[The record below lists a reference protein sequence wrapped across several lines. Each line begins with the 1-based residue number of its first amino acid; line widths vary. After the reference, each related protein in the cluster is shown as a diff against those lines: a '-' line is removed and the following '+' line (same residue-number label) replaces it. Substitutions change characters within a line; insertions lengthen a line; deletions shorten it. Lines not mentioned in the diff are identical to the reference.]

1 MNTMVYFC
9 LFAFVVFIGW
19 AILDDESG
27 CLRVGLFYI
36 VVILILMVVFSLKR
50 CYQNPEFDNRK
61 TVMEPHCTIYRF
73 SHSQYRCPNGLT
85 RYCVEKSDTIAPTRN
100 DICVHCGTFFRKHQ
114 YEKTKEEQE
123 LDEQF
128 WQRVAETPTE

>member
-1 MNTMVYFC
+1 MVYFC

-27 CLRVGLFYI
+27 CLQVGLFYI
-36 VVILILMVVFSLKR
+36 AVILILMVVFSLKR
-50 CYQNPEFDNRK
+50 CYQNPEFNNREIVK
-61 TVMEPHCTIYRF
+61 EPHCNIYRF

-85 RYCVEKSDTIAPTRN
+85 HYCVEKSDTIAPARN
-100 DICVHCGTFFRKHQ
+100 DTCVHCGTFFRKHQ

-128 WQRVAETPTE
+128 WQRVAETPAE

>member
-1 MNTMVYFC
+1 MVYFC

-27 CLRVGLFYI
+27 CLQVGLFYI
-36 VVILILMVVFSLKR
+36 AVILILMVVFSLKR
-50 CYQNPEFDNRK
+50 CYQNPEFNNREIVK
-61 TVMEPHCTIYRF
+61 EPLCTIYRF

-85 RYCVEKSDTIAPTRN
+85 HYCVEKSDMIAPARN
-100 DICVHCGTFFRKHQ
+100 DTCVHCGTFFRKHQ

-128 WQRVAETPTE
+128 WQRVAETPAE

>member
-50 CYQNPEFDNRK
+50 CYQNPEFDNREIVK
-61 TVMEPHCTIYRF
+61 ENLIVLYTDSHIHNTVVQM
-73 SHSQYRCPNGLT
+73 
-85 RYCVEKSDTIAPTRN
+85 D
-100 DICVHCGTFFRKHQ
+100 
-114 YEKTKEEQE
+114 
-123 LDEQF
+123 
-128 WQRVAETPTE
+128 